1 MLAYRHTLRVCDPA
15 VLGRGNPGE
24 SHALDSPA
32 ARCNRQGKPKNM
44 EDEMR
49 TDRIMTQLHVYVQL
63 NLRER
68 VEEVAHEQRIT
79 SSELVRKAITEYCDR
94 AAADPE
100 REA

>member
-1 MLAYRHTLRVCDPA
+1 
-15 VLGRGNPGE
+15 
-24 SHALDSPA
+24 
-32 ARCNRQGKPKNM
+32 
-44 EDEMR
+44 MR